1 MTTQVSPAAPG
12 VEERLAAL
20 EATLTAFIA
29 EEREWRSQF
38 IAEQREWRNQFVA
51 EQLAWR
57 TEVNERFARLESSV
71 DRLNER
77 VDRLSERVDR
87 LSERVDRIEEN
98 LGNRIDRLG
107 AHVNRILYVALGGM
121 SSVIVA
127 GVIAIV
133 FGA

>member
-1 MTTQVSPAAPG
+1 MTTQASPAVTS

-29 EEREWRSQF
+29 E
-38 IAEQREWRNQFVA
+38 QREWRNQFAA

-57 TEVNERFARLESSV
+57 IEVNERFARLESSV

-87 LSERVDRIEEN
+87 LSERVDRVEEN
-98 LGNRIDRLG
+98 LGGRIDRLG

>member
-1 MTTQVSPAAPG
+1 MTTQVSPASPG

-29 EEREWRSQF
+29 E
-38 IAEQREWRNQFVA
+38 QREWRNQFAA

-57 TEVNERFARLESSV
+57 IEVNERFARLENSV

-87 LSERVDRIEEN
+87 VEEH
-98 LGNRIDRLG
+98 LGSRIDRLG

-127 GVIAIV
+127 GVVAIV

>member
-1 MTTQVSPAAPG
+1 MTTQTTATPT

-29 EEREWRSQF
+29 E
-38 IAEQREWRNQFVA
+38 QREWRN
-51 EQLAWR
+51 
-57 TEVNERFARLESSV
+57 EVNERFVRLESGIDRLGERITQTNERI

-77 VDRLSERVDR
+77 VDRIND
-87 LSERVDRIEEN
+87 N
-98 LGNRIDRLG
+98 LGGRIDRMG
-107 AHVNRILYVALGGM
+107 VHVNRILYVALGGM
-121 SSVIVA
+121 LSVIVA